1 MRGTSAPASGAGRM
15 AVTGG
20 AVMVAATLT
29 NGLAYLVPMLGAR
42 HLTAADLGAMA
53 TVQALAAIAGV
64 AGAGLQTAVAVHR
77 ARHPHAPTARVT
89 ISTAA
94 VTAGVLV
101 AAIPLIVTSLHL
113 PVEVV
118 ALLVGMTPPVVLAAR
133 WLGELQG
140 DQRFLRLALG
150 MGVLAIGRYGGVIGG
165 LALGA
170 GLVGSLLTGL
180 VCCYVAL
187 PILRLV
193 AGPAAPVTDTGRP
206 AEGSASGGSTLGLR
220 QVVTASSATLAML
233 VASYADLILAR
244 QLLTPAES
252 GAYSVG
258 TVLTKGALWA
268 PQVVTVL
275 ALPRMARQDG
285 RTRRAA
291 WAVVGAC
298 GAVLVITSALAGG
311 LAFRFAGGQDYATLG
326 RYAPVFAATG
336 ACYAL
341 AFVLVNAQIASGA
354 RWPSV
359 PLWVAAGGL
368 VLVAVF
374 VAPHTF
380 AGIMWTATGTAA
392 AAALALAIVVRVTTT
407 RRSPSAG
414 PVPLPVGPP
423 DLAGQVSRFP
433 AGTVPN

>member
-1 MRGTSAPASGAGRM
+1 MRGTSAPVSDAGRM
-15 AVTGG
+15 AMTGG
-20 AVMVAATLT
+20 AVMAAATLT

-53 TVQALAAIAGV
+53 TVQALVAIAGV

-77 ARHPHAPTARVT
+77 ARHPQARTARVT
-89 ISTAA
+89 MSTAA

-113 PVEVV
+113 PVDVV
-118 ALLVGMTPPVVLAAR
+118 ALLAGMTLPVVLAAR

-180 VCCYVAL
+180 VCCYVTL

-193 AGPAAPVTDTGRP
+193 AGSAAPMADTPPAAGR
-206 AEGSASGGSTLGLR
+206 AAGGSTLGLR

-275 ALPRMARQDG
+275 ALPRMARRDG

-298 GAVLVITSALAGG
+298 GAALVLASSLAGG
-311 LAFRFAGGQDYATLG
+311 LAFQLAGGQDYAALG
-326 RYAPVFAATG
+326 RYAPFFAATG
-336 ACYAL
+336 AFYAL

-368 VLVAVF
+368 VFVAVF

-380 AGIMWTATGTAA
+380 AGIMWTATATAG
-392 AAALALAIVVRVTTT
+392 AAALALAIVVRVTAP
-407 RRSPSAG
+407 RHSPSAG
-414 PVPLPVGPP
+414 PAPLTVGPP
-423 DLAGQVSRFP
+423 DLAGRVS
-433 AGTVPN
+433 

>member
-1 MRGTSAPASGAGRM
+1 MRGTTAPVSDAGRM
-15 AVTGG
+15 AATGS
-20 AVMVAATLT
+20 AVMAAATLT

-42 HLTAADLGAMA
+42 HLTAADLGALA
-53 TVQALAAIAGV
+53 TVQALVAIAGV

-77 ARHPHAPTARVT
+77 ARHPHTSTARVT
-89 ISTAA
+89 LGTAA
-94 VTAGVLV
+94 VTAGILV

-113 PVEVV
+113 AVEVV
-118 ALLVGMTPPVVLAAR
+118 TLLVGMTLPVVLAAG

-140 DQRFLRLALG
+140 DQRFLRLAVG
-150 MGVLAIGRYGGVIGG
+150 MGVLAIGRYAGVIGG

-170 GLVGSLLTGL
+170 GLVGSLLAGL
-180 VCCYVAL
+180 VCSYVAL

-193 AGPAAPVTDTGRP
+193 AGAGAAGIEAPPAGRR
-206 AEGSASGGSTLGLR
+206 AAGGSTLGLR
-220 QVVTASSATLAML
+220 QVSTASSATLAML

-275 ALPRMARQDG
+275 ALPRMARLDG

-291 WAVVGAC
+291 WAVVSAC
-298 GAVLVITSALAGG
+298 GGALVLGAALAGG
-311 LAFRFAGGQDYATLG
+311 LAFRLAGGQDYAALG
-326 RYAPVFAATG
+326 GYAPFFAATG
-336 ACYAL
+336 AFYAL
-341 AFVLVNAQIASGA
+341 AFVLINAQIASGA

-368 VLVAVF
+368 VFVAVF
-374 VAPHTF
+374 VAPHTL
-380 AGIMWTATGTAA
+380 AGIMWTATTTAA
-392 AAALALAIVVRVTTT
+392 AAALALAVIVRASA
-407 RRSPSAG
+407 RRRNPTAG
-414 PVPLPVGPP
+414 PQPVAPP
-423 DLAGQVSRFP
+423 DLAGRIS
-433 AGTVPN
+433 

>member
-1 MRGTSAPASGAGRM
+1 MRGTTAPVSDAGRM
-15 AVTGG
+15 AITGG

-53 TVQALAAIAGV
+53 TVQALVAIAGV

-89 ISTAA
+89 MSTAA
-94 VTAGVLV
+94 VTAGVLI

-118 ALLVGMTPPVVLAAR
+118 ALLVGMTLPVVLAAR

-187 PILRLV
+187 PIVRLV
-193 AGPAAPVTDTGRP
+193 AGPAPMTDTPP
-206 AEGSASGGSTLGLR
+206 AEGRAAGGSTLGLR

-244 QLLTPAES
+244 QLLTPEES

-298 GAVLVITSALAGG
+298 GAALVIGSALAGG
-311 LAFRFAGGQDYATLG
+311 LAFRLAGGQDYAALG
-326 RYAPVFAATG
+326 RYAPFFAATG
-336 ACYAL
+336 AFYAL
-341 AFVLVNAQIASGA
+341 AFVLINAQIASGA

-368 VLVAVF
+368 VFVAVF

-380 AGIMWTATGTAA
+380 AGIMWTATATAA
-392 AAALALAIVVRVTTT
+392 AAALALAIVVRVTAP

-414 PVPLPVGPP
+414 PAPLPVGPP
-423 DLAGQVSRFP
+423 DLAGRVS
-433 AGTVPN
+433 

>member
-1 MRGTSAPASGAGRM
+1 MRGTTAPVSDAGRM
-15 AVTGG
+15 AVTGS
-20 AVMVAATLT
+20 AVMAAATLT

-42 HLTAADLGAMA
+42 HLTAADLGALA
-53 TVQALAAIAGV
+53 TVQALVAIAGV

-77 ARHPHAPTARVT
+77 ARHPHTPTARVT
-89 ISTAA
+89 LSTAA
-94 VTAGVLV
+94 VTGGLLV
-101 AAIPLIVTSLHL
+101 AAIPLIVTTLHL
-113 PVEVV
+113 PIEVV
-118 ALLVGMTPPVVLAAR
+118 TLLVGMTFPVVLAAR

-140 DQRFLRLALG
+140 DQRFLRLAVG
-150 MGVLAIGRYGGVIGG
+150 MSVLAVGRYVGVIGG

-170 GLVGSLLTGL
+170 GLVGSLLAGL
-180 VCCYVAL
+180 VCSYAAL

-193 AGPAAPVTDTGRP
+193 AGPAASINEAGGRV
-206 AEGSASGGSTLGLR
+206 AGGSTLGLR
-220 QVVTASSATLAML
+220 QVFTASSATLAML

-275 ALPRMARQDG
+275 ALPRMARQDS

-298 GAVLVITSALAGG
+298 GAALVLGATLAGG
-311 LAFRFAGGQDYATLG
+311 LAFRLAGGEDYASLG
-326 RYAPVFAATG
+326 RYAPFFAATG

-341 AFVLVNAQIASGA
+341 AFVLINAQIASGA

-368 VLVAVF
+368 VIVAVF
-374 VAPHTF
+374 LAPHTF
-380 AGIMWTATGTAA
+380 AGIMWTATATAA
-392 AAALALAIVVRVTTT
+392 SAALALAVVVRASA
-407 RRSPSAG
+407 RRRGPSAG
-414 PVPLPVGPP
+414 PTPQSTARP
-423 DLAGQVSRFP
+423 DLADRVS
-433 AGTVPN
+433 

>member
-1 MRGTSAPASGAGRM
+1 M
-15 AVTGG
+15 AVTGS
-20 AVMVAATLT
+20 AVMAAATLT

-42 HLTAADLGAMA
+42 HLTAADLGALA
-53 TVQALAAIAGV
+53 TVQALVAIAGV

-89 ISTAA
+89 LTAAA
-94 VTAGVLV
+94 VTGGTLV
-101 AAIPLIVTSLHL
+101 AAIPLIVTTVHL

-118 ALLVGMTPPVVLAAR
+118 TLLVGMTLPVVLAAR

-150 MGVLAIGRYGGVIGG
+150 MCVLAVGRYAGVIAG
-165 LALGA
+165 LVLGA
-170 GLVGSLLTGL
+170 GLVGSLLAGL
-180 VCCYVAL
+180 VCSYVAL
-187 PILRLV
+187 PILRLT
-193 AGPAAPVTDTGRP
+193 AASGAAPAEAPATGGSAAAAHPASGPA
-206 AEGSASGGSTLGLR
+206 LGLR
-220 QVVTASSATLAML
+220 QVMTASSATLAML

-244 QLLTPAES
+244 QLLSPAES

-298 GAVLVITSALAGG
+298 GAALVITSALAGG
-311 LAFRFAGGQDYATLG
+311 LAFRLAGGQDYAALG
-326 RYAPVFAATG
+326 RYAPFFAATG
-336 ACYAL
+336 ALYAL
-341 AFVLVNAQIASGA
+341 AFVLINAQIASGA

-359 PLWVAAGGL
+359 PLWVAAAGL

-380 AGIMWTATGTAA
+380 AGIMWTATAA
-392 AAALALAIVVRVTTT
+392 AASAALALAVVVRA
-407 RRSPSAG
+407 SAG
-414 PVPLPVGPP
+414 RRGPPAGPSPEPVGPP
-423 DLAGQVSRFP
+423 DLADRVS
-433 AGTVPN
+433 

>member
-1 MRGTSAPASGAGRM
+1 MRGTTAPVSDAGRM

-20 AVMVAATLT
+20 AVMAAATLT

-42 HLTAADLGAMA
+42 HLTAADLGALA
-53 TVQALAAIAGV
+53 TVQALVAIAGV

-77 ARHPHAPTARVT
+77 ARHPHTPTVRVT
-89 ISTAA
+89 LTTAA
-94 VTAGVLV
+94 VTAGILV
-101 AAIPLIVTSLHL
+101 AAIPLIVTGLHL
-113 PVEVV
+113 PIAVV
-118 ALLVGMTPPVVLAAR
+118 ALLVGMTLPVVLAAGS
-133 WLGELQG
+133 LGELQG
-140 DQRFLRLALG
+140 DQRFLRLAVG
-150 MGVLAIGRYGGVIGG
+150 MGVLAVGRYAGVIGG

-170 GLVGSLLTGL
+170 GLVGSLLAGL
-180 VCCYVAL
+180 VCSYVAL

-193 AGPAAPVTDTGRP
+193 AGPAAGVLGAPPTGGR
-206 AEGSASGGSTLGLR
+206 AAVGSTLGLR
-220 QVVTASSATLAML
+220 QVSTASSATLAML

-275 ALPRMARQDG
+275 ALPRMARLDG

-298 GAVLVITSALAGG
+298 GAALVLGSALAGG
-311 LAFRFAGGQDYATLG
+311 LAFRLAGGQDYAAFG
-326 RYAPVFAATG
+326 RYAPFFAATG
-336 ACYAL
+336 AFYAL
-341 AFVLVNAQIASGA
+341 AFVLINAQIASGA

-359 PLWVAAGGL
+359 PLWAAAGGL

-374 VAPHTF
+374 LVPHTF
-380 AGIMWTATGTAA
+380 AGIMWTATAAAA
-392 AAALALAIVVRVTTT
+392 AAALTLAVVVRASAR
-407 RRSPSAG
+407 RRSPPAG
-414 PVPLPVGPP
+414 PTRHTVAPP
-423 DLAGQVSRFP
+423 DLAGRVS
-433 AGTVPN
+433 

>member
-1 MRGTSAPASGAGRM
+1 MRGTTAPVSDAGRM
-15 AVTGG
+15 AITGG

-53 TVQALAAIAGV
+53 TVQALVAIAGV

-89 ISTAA
+89 MSTAA
-94 VTAGVLV
+94 VTAGVLI

-118 ALLVGMTPPVVLAAR
+118 ALLVGMTLPVVLAAR

-193 AGPAAPVTDTGRP
+193 AGPAAPITDTPPAAGR
-206 AEGSASGGSTLGLR
+206 AAGGSTLGLR

-244 QLLTPAES
+244 QLLTPEES

-298 GAVLVITSALAGG
+298 GAALVVGSALAGG
-311 LAFRFAGGQDYATLG
+311 LAFRLAGGQDYAALG
-326 RYAPVFAATG
+326 RYAPFFAATG
-336 ACYAL
+336 AFYAL
-341 AFVLVNAQIASGA
+341 AFVLINAQIASGA

-359 PLWVAAGGL
+359 PLWVAAGAL
-368 VLVAVF
+368 VFVAVF

-380 AGIMWTATGTAA
+380 AGIMWTATATAA
-392 AAALALAIVVRVTTT
+392 AAALALAIVVRVTAP

-423 DLAGQVSRFP
+423 DLAGRVS
-433 AGTVPN
+433 